1 MTFGWCWDLAHLFGG
16 PDFLDYLSSL
26 DVVAFV
32 AVSILEVK
40 FLGNVGR
47 STWSLVIQRQVC
59 RGSMVSSMV
68 SWNLDVF
75 YVTTSEAPLAALHKA
90 FSPFS

>member
-32 AVSILEVK
+32 AVRIREVK
-40 FLGNVGR
+40 FEAMLANRHGH
-47 STWSLVIQRQVC
+47 
-59 RGSMVSSMV
+59 
-68 SWNLDVF
+68 
-75 YVTTSEAPLAALHKA
+75 SEA
-90 FSPFS
+90 SM